1 MRFLIP
7 QDLHMGAWHPS
18 VRYLEWQEWS
28 SVWLPPDTVC
38 LRCSLRYTEDGAC
51 RSQVVK
57 LNETQTKA
65 AHWRGW
71 MGGNNALLWG
81 FNDLGR
87 E

>member
-1 MRFLIP
+1 MRIL
-7 QDLHMGAWHPS
+7 QPS
-18 VRYLEWQEWS
+18 AFSYTPRLAHGGLAPFSDIWSGRSGHLFGYLW
-28 SVWLPPDTVC
+28 D
-38 LRCSLRYTEDGAC
+38 LRYTEDGAC

-71 MGGNNALLWG
+71 MGANNALLWG